1 MPKLLS
7 IDSNSKTIKGQSYG
21 WMTGIL
27 YLSPASLSGKNLCP
41 HSSAGCRAACL
52 YSAGRGVFK
61 TIQEARMKKTRLF
74 LEAQEAF
81 LAQIGKDI
89 KGLIKKA
96 EKSGMRPCVRL
107 NGTSDLPWH
116 KLGGLM
122 QEFSGIQFY
131 DYTPNLGRMLE
142 FLDGKL
148 PANYHLTFSKKED
161 NGEAVDQVIMK
172 GGNVAVVFK
181 QIPTEWK
188 GRKVVDGDL
197 SDLRFLDGEG
207 VIVGLKAKGKA
218 KKDTSGFVV

>member
-7 IDSNSKTIKGQSYG
+7 IDSNSKTVKGQSYG

-52 YSAGRGVFK
+52 YSAGRGIFK
-61 TIQEARMKKTRLF
+61 TIQEARMKKTRMF
-74 LEAQEAF
+74 LDAQEAF
-81 LAQIGKDI
+81 LDQIRKDI
-89 KGLIKKA
+89 RGLVKKA

-116 KLGGLM
+116 KLGGLLE
-122 QEFSGIQFY
+122 EFSGIQFY

-142 FLDGKL
+142 FLDGKM

-161 NGEAVDQVIMK
+161 NDEAVNQVISK

-181 QIPTEWK
+181 QMPSIWK
-188 GRKVVDGDL
+188 DRKVVDGDL
-197 SDLRFLDGEG
+197 SDLRFLDGMG

-218 KKDTSGFVV
+218 RKDTSGFVV